1 MYSAT
6 SGSPVVVKE
15 SFLSRS
21 NTPLLPNVNDLPLV
35 ALFSPNRTVLY
46 KAIATSGNVPGEW
59 TATLQVPQIKVTDHT
74 ELPVLWR
81 FVADDGDKI
90 TVRDAVVVSPSDV
103 RDSESVITVEDTEF
117 TARVPFR
124 VSYNTVKALLYKD
137 NKVLS
142 TWTNNT
148 DLEIIT
154 ANSYTST
161 IKFVIPD
168 MSVLTD
174 VGSLVPYTLVISD
187 TAAAN
192 KSTSWLYVVNAS
204 ILSATMMLSEFVN
217 KARVKNVIPE
227 LDFTTSDLL
236 LYLWRGLN
244 MFNALPPMVT
254 GFTGTAMSG
263 ALLDAW
269 IACSSHCLLSAQ
281 IQAEGA
287 SAFNFSGQSVTFDVD
302 RTGFIESALG
312 RLDATIDN
320 TVKPFKK
327 QLVKA
332 GATGGPGNIST
343 SALTYGRAFGRVFLT
358 NNPISM
364 RNRYGG
370 SILGGNVVMPLP
382 FIRRGSF

>member
-1 MYSAT
+1 
-6 SGSPVVVKE
+6 
-15 SFLSRS
+15 
-21 NTPLLPNVNDLPLV
+21 
-35 ALFSPNRTVLY
+35 
-46 KAIATSGNVPGEW
+46 VPGEW

-81 FVADDGDKI
+81 FVTSDGDKI
-90 TVRDAVVVSPSDV
+90 TVRDAVVVSPSDT
-103 RDSESVITVEDTEF
+103 RDSESVITIDDTEF

-124 VSYNTVKALLYKD
+124 ISTNTVKAVLYRD
-137 NKVLS
+137 NKVLY
-142 TWTNNT
+142 TWEQST
-148 DLEIIT
+148 DLEVIT
-154 ANSYTST
+154 ANSYGSVL
-161 IKFVIPD
+161 KLVIQD
-168 MSVLTD
+168 MSILTD
-174 VGSLVPYTLVISD
+174 VGSLIPYTLVISD
-187 TAAAN
+187 RAARN

-204 ILSATMMLSEFVN
+204 ILSATMMLSEYVN

-227 LDFTTSDLL
+227 LDFTTSDFL

-244 MFNALPPMVT
+244 LFNSFPPLVT

-269 IACSSHCLLSAQ
+269 IVCSSHCLLSAQ

-327 QLVKA
+327 QLVKS
-332 GATGGPGNIST
+332 GATGGPGNISS
-343 SALTYGRAFGRVFLT
+343 SALSYGRAFGRVFLT

>member
-1 MYSAT
+1 
-6 SGSPVVVKE
+6 
-15 SFLSRS
+15 
-21 NTPLLPNVNDLPLV
+21 
-35 ALFSPNRTVLY
+35 
-46 KAIATSGNVPGEW
+46 
-59 TATLQVPQIKVTDHT
+59 
-74 ELPVLWR
+74 
-81 FVADDGDKI
+81 
-90 TVRDAVVVSPSDV
+90 
-103 RDSESVITVEDTEF
+103 
-117 TARVPFR
+117 
-124 VSYNTVKALLYKD
+124 
-137 NKVLS
+137 
-142 TWTNNT
+142 
-148 DLEIIT
+148 
-154 ANSYTST
+154 
-161 IKFVIPD
+161 
-168 MSVLTD
+168 
-174 VGSLVPYTLVISD
+174 
-187 TAAAN
+187 
-192 KSTSWLYVVNAS
+192 
-204 ILSATMMLSEFVN
+204 MMLSEYVN

-227 LDFTTSDLL
+227 LDFTTSDFL

-244 MFNALPPMVT
+244 LFNSFPPLVT

-269 IACSSHCLLSAQ
+269 IVCSSHCLLSAQ

-327 QLVKA
+327 QLVKS
-332 GATGGPGNIST
+332 GATGGPGNISS
-343 SALTYGRAFGRVFLT
+343 SALSYGRAFGRVFLT